1 MAGIPKVWCAVRELP
16 LEGAQD
22 LEKIRFG
29 AFFFLSRI
37 FLLFH
42 YINTWLHFSLIQ
54 MWKHVVIDVTI
65 LLYVRSGR

>member
-16 LEGAQD
+16 LEGARD
-22 LEKIRFG
+22 LEKRFG

-37 FLLFH
+37 FLTVFH